1 MKRTIVLAAAL
12 LLIFF
17 GSYAQEKTDKKNLVI
32 KEWNTDVRSGIRLLD
47 HVTTFNSEGRK
58 VEEIEYGADERKW
71 RKRYEYGSRGKVS
84 RELLYDERDR
94 LESVKKFEY
103 DEQGKKK
110 MQYTYNSKG
119 KLQSVKFFEY
129 LTEDA

>member
-1 MKRTIVLAAAL
+1 MLAAAL

-58 VEEIEYGADERKW
+58 VEKIEYGADGRKW